1 VIWKFSEIVI
11 AAVALTGFIMGGHSG
26 AWIVLS
32 TVFMMGTH
40 AAFFAPAKYGAMPE
54 ILQPHIL
61 SRGNGILESTTFLA
75 AILGTV
81 TGGALMHVFHHRE
94 YMIGVIL
101 LGLSV
106 IGVVFSYMIAYL
118 PPAAP
123 DKVL

>member
-32 TVFMMGTH
+32 TVFLMGTH
-40 AAFFAPAKYGAMPE
+40 AAFFAPAKYGIMPE
-54 ILQPHIL
+54 ILQPQVL

-81 TGGALMHVFHHRE
+81 TGG
-94 YMIGVIL
+94 L
-101 LGLSV
+101 LFFIFKDHPYFIGLSLT
-106 IGVVFSYMIAYL
+106 ILAVVT
-118 PPAAP
+118 AAGR
-123 DKVL
+123 